1 MIISIEPLQENF
13 FTFISYSQYK
23 IVPESIKIVSKGQR
37 TTFVKTE
44 INRNLY
50 GGRDMKKFIV
60 TLLSLMFV
68 ISGIAFAKDYEVN
81 KKAGDFDVVVSI
93 DKNPPAMG
101 KNNLTIAIKDAA
113 GKSVT
118 DATVRVDYS
127 MPPMPGM
134 PPMNYKA
141 DADLKDGK
149 YTATMDL
156 SMAGSWNI
164 TVKITRDGKT
174 SKLKFS
180 IDV

>member
-1 MIISIEPLQENF
+1 
-13 FTFISYSQYK
+13 
-23 IVPESIKIVSKGQR
+23 
-37 TTFVKTE
+37 
-44 INRNLY
+44 
-50 GGRDMKKFIV
+50 MKKLIV
-60 TLLSLMFV
+60 TIVSLMFV
-68 ISGIAFAKDYEVN
+68 ITGIAFAKDYEVN
-81 KKAGDFDVVVSI
+81 KKAGDFDVLVAI

-101 KNNLTIAIKDAA
+101 KNHVTIDIKDPA

-118 DATVRVDYS
+118 DATVRVEYS

-141 DADLKDGK
+141 DAALKDGK
-149 YTATMDL
+149 YTAVMDI